1 MPRCI
6 NFDKPVD
13 TKSERR
19 AAARDRDTKRRQ
31 ARSAKGSDESSTS
44 EVILPKSTK
53 KASTNVQRQTASSE
67 EATNVVD
74 EVEVNETQGNGFAAL
89 ACDSDSDSD

>member
-1 MPRCI
+1 M

-19 AAARDRDTKRRQ
+19 ATARDRDTKRKQ

-53 KASTNVQRQTASSE
+53 KASTHVQRQTASSE

-74 EVEVNETQGNGFAAL
+74 EVEENKSPKKGNGFAAL
-89 ACDSDSDSD
+89 ACDSDSD

>member
-1 MPRCI
+1 MPRCM
-6 NFDKPVD
+6 NFGEPEVD
-13 TKSERR
+13 PKSGRR
-19 AAARDRDTKRRQ
+19 AAARERDTKRKQ

-53 KASTNVQRQTASSE
+53 KASTHVQRQTASSE

-74 EVEVNETQGNGFAAL
+74 EVEENKSPKKKGNGFAAL
-89 ACDSDSDSD
+89 ACD